1 MEYSWKNIPRY
12 IRYVFVQTLY
22 LFLLMVMFR
31 VIFYLF
37 FLKTTITDRTAI
49 IKAWNFGLR
58 FDLRLTLYLMIPLL
72 IFVFITRNRFFT
84 SRVIRRVVFGYLFI
98 IYAGLTWLYIVD
110 LGHYAYLGQRL
121 DPSILRF
128 FAKGE
133 RADNARMVWQS
144 YPVVKGVAG
153 IIIFLYLVYLLQKA
167 TWRRFAGQPVIYLRN
182 LPFTG
187 YVVGTVLLFAA
198 GIYGNLAY
206 FPLRWSQ
213 AMFTRDNGITS
224 LGLNP
229 ILYFISNFSVDK
241 DTFDKKTTQQ
251 YYPAIAN
258 YLKTDTVNAETLSY
272 VRTVAADS
280 SKPRLNIV
288 LVMLESTGAAVT
300 SMYGNP
306 MQATPN
312 MQRLADSGILF
323 KNFYVPAI
331 STAKTVFG
339 VHTGLPD
346 ITGVKTASR
355 HPKMLDQRIVMDQF
369 KGYER
374 LYLLGG
380 NTNWA
385 NIRAVFTNNVEG
397 IRIYEEGMYKSPKA
411 DVWGISDYDLITEA
425 SEIFKKENDQKKPF
439 IAFLQLADNHP
450 PYTTTPGAGDFKKL
464 AEKDL
469 DMKKFK
475 QSGFVSVDQFNA
487 LRYEDYNV
495 GHLVDLAKKDG
506 YLDNTIFVFFGDHNC
521 VLDPYHFMP
530 LPEYELAT
538 GGVHV
543 TAFMYSPKH
552 IKPQVIDAPA
562 SLLDV
567 YPTVAG
573 LVGMPYRNYT
583 LGINIFDST
592 RAGNDRYAFI
602 QYIRNQM
609 PYFAVIGSQYLFEV
623 NTRTHARA
631 LYDLKADPMKDISA
645 QQPGVARSLDSLAN
659 GFYES
664 TRYLMFNNKKQ

>member
-1 MEYSWKNIPRY
+1 MQYSWKNIPRY

-31 VIFYLF
+31 AIFYF
-37 FLKTTITDRTAI
+37 FFFKTTVTNHTAI
-49 IKAWNFGLR
+49 VKAWNFGLR
-58 FDLRLTLYLMIPLL
+58 FDLRLTLYLMVPLL
-72 IFVFITRNRFFT
+72 LLAFISRNNFFT
-84 SRVIRRVVFGYLFI
+84 SRPIRRGVTIYLSI
-98 IYAGLTWLYIVD
+98 IYIVLLWLYVVD

-144 YPVVKGVAG
+144 YPVLRGSVG
-153 IIIFLYLVYLLQKA
+153 IIIFLYLLYLLQRA
-167 TWRRFAGQPVIYLRN
+167 TWRKFAAQQPTYLRN
-182 LPFTG
+182 WPFVG
-187 YVVGTVLLFAA
+187 YVVTMILLFAA
-198 GIYGNLAY
+198 GIYGNVAY

-229 ILYFISNFSVDK
+229 VLYFISNFSVDS
-241 DTFDKKTTQQ
+241 DTFDTKSTQN
-251 YYPAIAN
+251 YYPAISEYLRVDSPDVNKLN
-258 YLKTDTVNAETLSY
+258 YIRDVP
-272 VRTVAADS
+272 ADS
-280 SKPRLNIV
+280 AKPKLNVV

-331 STAKTVFG
+331 STAKTVFA

-346 ITGVKTASR
+346 ITSVKTASR

-369 KGYER
+369 KGYEK

-385 NIRAVFTNNVEG
+385 NIRAVFTNNIEG
-397 IRIYEEGMYKSPKA
+397 IRIYEEGMYKSGKA
-411 DVWGISDYDLITEA
+411 DVWGVSDYDLITEA
-425 SEIFKKENDQKKPF
+425 SEIFKKENDTRKPF

-450 PYTTTPGAGDFKKL
+450 PYTTTSGAGDFKKVT
-464 AEKDL
+464 EKDL

-475 QSGFVSVDQFNA
+475 ESGFVSVDQFNA

-495 GHLVDLAKKDG
+495 GHLIDLARKNG

-552 IKPQVIDAPA
+552 IAPEVIDYPV

-573 LVGMPYRNYT
+573 MVGMPYKNYT
-583 LGINIFDST
+583 LGVNMFDTT
-592 RAGNDRYAFI
+592 RGNDRYVFI

-609 PYFAVIGSQYLFEV
+609 PYYAIMGPRYLYEV
-623 NTRTHARA
+623 NYRTHAKA
-631 LYDLKADPMKDISA
+631 LYDLKADPMKDVSA
-645 QQPGVARSLDSLAN
+645 QLPDTARSLDSLAN